1 MMGDFI
7 SREAALKFR
16 LTASLRPEKLTVA
29 QAVADAIAEYIQAIP
44 AADVVERPCWTP
56 VTERL
61 PGDDQRVLAYY
72 GFDRGDGYLGMMF
85 MQVLDY
91 FARDPRPHFQ
101 HEGTNGMKV
110 THWMPLPEPPKEEA

>member
-1 MMGDFI
+1 MSDEYV
-7 SREAALKFR
+7 SRDYLLGEYDRQHQGPPGGARKI
-16 LTASLRPEKLTVA
+16 
-29 QAVADAIAEYIQAIP
+29 IAEAP
-44 AADVVERPCWTP
+44 AADVVERPRWIP

-61 PGDDQRVLAYY
+61 PEDDQRVLAYY

-101 HEGTNGMKV
+101 HEGANGMMV
-110 THWMPLPEPPKEEA
+110 THWMPLPEPPEGAP